1 MKKLISIL
9 LVSIC
14 VVLHAGELVRNGS
27 FETVA
32 DGFAERWTPHC
43 FMGGEGKAELDSQNP
58 SKGKNAIRLISSNQK
73 GVVACDQVIN
83 LRRTLAK
90 DEKLEV
96 SAMACAEQAQGGELV
111 VMARDAAKKQIQWL
125 SVFTFS
131 GSYEYRKFSKTI
143 DIKAG
148 ATSLTVSLRAPRAG
162 GTLWVDDVSAVMQ
175 EEELEGQ
182 DVELVV
188 NPELAGDLSAV
199 TGLPKGWTKKMFEGR
214 EAMGDVKMA
223 AAGFESKEAVTL
235 QYISG
240 AQVFGVEAELNP
252 IVPGA
257 SEYTA
262 GAMVLCAK
270 NGSAKMMAEF
280 FDAAGHVA
288 GSAESEELASES
300 WKALTWKFSTP
311 PECAKIKLYCLS
323 AATGAVTFDR
333 VTCRRTGK
341 AVAAGIELVA
351 KPLPVEA
358 SKIWNDGKPVFN
370 SFAEAPLPLGFH
382 FKGNKKRL
390 KNPALELDIPVGIHF
405 ADAFSSHLGA
415 YGHEDPVSVTP
426 LKRPEG
432 DYLRCRF
439 EKIRSFRI
447 MQMDFAWER
456 KLVVVLA
463 PDEPKTAVG
472 KTWKVFFRVADGNAR
487 GAEESFDLS
496 FLPMPEGPQPDS
508 FRIYRWD
515 QDDSI
520 YSKNDVFLEY
530 AKVLEAAGMT
540 MFNRRGSERTREL
553 GKLLEQRGGWLFRG
567 YIPNYI
573 HERGRTEYKTMNVQ
587 YSVKADGKLDETCLC
602 PLYAAMDPAF
612 RKFIKA
618 DISRYLDI
626 LQVKDGEMVTMDTEP
641 WHPLDTCF
649 CERCLAAFKERMK
662 LDHLPTAVEIRKNYP
677 QDWAY
682 FRVDL
687 QAALIR
693 LWSESIK
700 AARPNAIVGDY
711 DYVFDYG
718 SPNADSRFQSCAKS
732 AKLNEQWLDMHITSY
747 YHVID
752 KQAFDQIRLGTR
764 NLDKTYVPICAI
776 DGVGYLSAS
785 EVLKPAQARQTMIA
799 GAAHGCPEFAI
810 YSGRHLDGAHI
821 AALARG
827 RHEIAAMQRFYRKG
841 GKAENDAQGVTLEP
855 KPFQTRRITVNGEE
869 RILRFPNW
877 NEKYAMAATK
887 DGDDIGVT
895 IFNYHR
901 EQTLFA
907 ELKLAV
913 PAGNYVVVNPV
924 TGKCLMV
931 PEPGRI
937 SWTAAELAKGVL
949 VSVGPQ
955 DIGYV
960 IVKPATQADGSLRVE
975 RTAQDMEA
983 EFQKA
988 KAAFG
993 GVGDFKDRR
1002 VGKFAVSQ
1010 TDSNG
1015 DGVPEILLESPKMTL
1030 ALDST
1035 QGVAESWKV
1044 NGVDLGGRFF
1054 IDQIWLPITAKG
1066 PLQGKAKGVPVADVT
1081 ENGVRLSFTLELK
1094 ALPLTMTK
1102 TFIAT
1107 ADSLTVE
1114 WRYEARGEATSKA
1127 SFWTKNLTVG
1137 EPKLVLPDFPED
1149 CMVLSVVE
1157 GIPDGF
1163 SPRELKRAASPVST
1177 TVWNGV
1183 TMTATPG
1190 DGSAPMNYYAWQSP
1204 AIKTWEWMSPIIAI
1218 EPGKPV
1224 VRRMTFAAK

>member
-1 MKKLISIL
+1 MKKLIWIL
-9 LVSIC
+9 LVSC
-14 VVLHAGELVRNGS
+14 FVFSHAGELVVNGS
-27 FETVA
+27 FETVE
-32 DGFAERWTPHC
+32 DKFAAKWNPHC
-43 FMGGEGKAELDSQNP
+43 FMEGEGIIELDSQNP
-58 SKGKNAIRLISSNQK
+58 ASGKNAIRLTNTNQK
-73 GVVACDQVIN
+73 GVVACDQLIRLPN
-83 LRRTLAK
+83 TLTS
-90 DEKLEV
+90 DRKLEV
-96 SAMACAEQAQGGELV
+96 SVKVCADNAQGGELV
-111 VMARDAAKKQIQWL
+111 VMSRDENRNQTQWISTL
-125 SVFTFS
+125 TFS
-131 GSYEYRKFSKTI
+131 GSYEYRKFSKSVN
-143 DIKAG
+143 IKAG
-148 ATSLTVSLRAPRAG
+148 TKYVTISCRAPRAK
-162 GTLWVDDVSAVMQ
+162 GTIWVDDVSAVM
-175 EEELEGQ
+175 EEEEIAGV

-188 NPELAGDLSAV
+188 NPELSGDLSAV

-223 AAGFESKEAVTL
+223 AAGFESKEAVSL

-240 AQVFGVEAELNP
+240 AQVFGAEAELNP
-252 IVPGA
+252 FVPGA

-280 FDAAGHVA
+280 FDAAGRVA

-323 AATGAVTFDR
+323 ASTGAVTFDR

-341 AVAAGIELVA
+341 AVAAGIEFVA

-382 FKGNKKRL
+382 FKGNKNRL
-390 KNPALELDIPVGIHF
+390 KNPALELDIPVGVHI

-415 YGHEDPVSVTP
+415 YGYEDPIVTP

-456 KLVVVLA
+456 KLIVVLA
-463 PDEPKTAVG
+463 PDEPKSAIG
-472 KTWKVFFRVADGNAR
+472 KTCKVFFRVADGSVR
-487 GAEESFDLS
+487 GTEESFDLN
-496 FLPMPEGPQPDS
+496 FLPMPEGPQPDN

-553 GKLLEQRGGWLFRG
+553 GKLLEPRGGWLFRG

-573 HERGRTEYKTMNVQ
+573 HEKGRKEYKTMNVQ
-587 YSVKADGKLDETCLC
+587 YSVNANGQLEQGSLC

-612 RKFIKA
+612 RKFTKE

-649 CERCLAAFKERMK
+649 CEHCLAAFKERMK
-662 LDHLPTAVEIRKNYP
+662 LDHLPTDVEIRKNYP

-687 QAALIR
+687 QAAPIR

-747 YHVID
+747 YHLID

-764 NLDKTYVPICAI
+764 NLNKTYVPICAI

-785 EVLKPAQARQTMIA
+785 EVLKPAQARQTMVA

-827 RHEIAAMQRFYRKG
+827 RHEIAVMQRFYRKG

-855 KPFQTRRITVNGEE
+855 KPFQTRRITVEGNE

-877 NEKYAMAATK
+877 NDKYAMAATE
-887 DGDDIGVT
+887 DGNDIGVT

-907 ELKLAV
+907 ELKLTV

-924 TGKCLMV
+924 TGQCLEV
-931 PEPGRI
+931 PEPGRV
-937 SWTAAELAKGVL
+937 SWTAAELANGVL
-949 VSVGPQ
+949 VSIGPL

-960 IVKPATQADGSLRVE
+960 IVKPATQADANLRFE
-975 RTAQDMEA
+975 RTAQEMEA

-1015 DGVPEILLESPKMTL
+1015 DGVPEILLETPTMTL
-1030 ALDST
+1030 ILDSA
-1035 QGVAESWKV
+1035 QGVAENWKV

-1066 PLQGKAKGVPVADVT
+1066 PLQGKAKGIPVADVT
-1081 ENGVRLSFTLELK
+1081 ENGVRLSFMLELK

-1114 WRYEARGEATSKA
+1114 WRYETVGEATSKA

-1137 EPKLVLPDFPED
+1137 EPKLLLPDFPEE
-1149 CMVLSVVE
+1149 CLVLSVGE

-1163 SPRELKRAASPVST
+1163 SAKELKRAATPVST

-1183 TMTATPG
+1183 TMIATPE

-1204 AIKTWEWMSPIIAI
+1204 SIKTWEWMSPILTV
-1218 EPGKPV
+1218 EPGKPL
-1224 VRRMTFAAK
+1224 VRRVTFTVK